1 MPHMWIESS
10 ANIAH
15 EPEIKSLKQ
24 QVYTAALAT
33 GIFPIAGIRVRH
45 TIIEDYIVGDDH
57 PDNAFVHVVVR
68 LGIGRDEATKRTAA
82 ESMFAAIQAHLEPL
96 SGRNPLAV
104 AFEIQEM
111 HPELNFKFNNL
122 RDYIAKRQSA
132 A

>member
-10 ANIAH
+10 ANITS
-15 EPEIKSLKQ
+15 EPEVASLKHK
-24 QVYTAALAT
+24 VYQAALAT
-33 GIFPIAGIRVRH
+33 GIFPVAGIRVRH
-45 TIIEDYIVGDDH
+45 TVIDDYIVGDDH

-68 LGIGRDEATKRTAA
+68 LGIGRDEDTKRKAA
-82 ESMFAAIQAHLEPL
+82 ESMFSEIEKHLLAL
-96 SGRNPLAV
+96 SERKPLAV

-122 RDYIAKRQSA
+122 REHIAKRQNA